1 MGAFLTTTISA
12 IKYYEDAENTTRFN
26 YKLNSTNERAQTYK
40 RWWKEQVRLYGTQV
54 NHYSRKFDID
64 KTDKVYG
71 ENPYQG
77 FYPKATM
84 VMLIDLTDGSQTY
97 SQYGLVS
104 DDELTAIIDIETFE
118 NELSATAGVSQ
129 ATGVYPTRS
138 AISPGVGD
146 TLSKDIWLDPEL
158 TGIMT
163 LSAGDTLAFQAAN
176 GSSYVITATGEGSG
190 AEWVEA
196 NESGTHFRADNQSDL
211 SVPDW
216 FASTHSAPLPSPV
229 AVITYELPFAA

>member
-1 MGAFLTTTISA
+1 MGAFLTTSISA
-12 IKYYEDAENTTRFN
+12 IKYYEDAEDTTRFN

-54 NHYSRKFDID
+54 NYYARKFDID

-77 FYPKATM
+77 FHPKATM

-118 NELSATAGVSQ
+118 N
-129 ATGVYPTRS
+129 
-138 AISPGVGD
+138 
-146 TLSKDIWLDPEL
+146 
-158 TGIMT
+158 
-163 LSAGDTLAFQAAN
+163 
-176 GSSYVITATGEGSG
+176 
-190 AEWVEA
+190 
-196 NESGTHFRADNQSDL
+196 
-211 SVPDW
+211 
-216 FASTHSAPLPSPV
+216 
-229 AVITYELPFAA
+229 